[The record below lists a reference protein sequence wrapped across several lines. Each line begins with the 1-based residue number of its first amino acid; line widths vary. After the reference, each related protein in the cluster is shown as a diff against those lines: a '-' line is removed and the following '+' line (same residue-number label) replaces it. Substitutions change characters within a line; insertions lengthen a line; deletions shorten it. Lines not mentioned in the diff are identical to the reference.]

1 MQGRKLSWTD
11 VFLAVGLSLFI
22 GGLALLIKQSNF
34 GESQAVPA
42 GRQVELVK
50 NGAIGDTEVSTK
62 LIIDISGGVVDPGV
76 YELINGDRVIDVLRL
91 CGGLSAEADR
101 DWVEANINKARLVRD
116 GEKIYIP
123 KTDENFQ
130 FSNSNLQNEESLK
143 TSVLGSQTGLINL
156 NTATVEELDKL
167 PGIGPALAGRIIDY
181 RTENN
186 RFVSIEEIKLVS
198 GIGDKVYENIK
209 DLIMVN

>member
-1 MQGRKLSWTD
+1 MRGRKLGWAD

-34 GESQAVPA
+34 SKTE
-42 GRQVELVK
+42 VELVK
-50 NGAIGDTEVSTK
+50 NEEKSDIETTTK
-62 LIIDISGGVVDPGV
+62 LIIDISGAVVNPGV
-76 YELINGDRVIDVLRL
+76 YELVSGDRLIDVLRL

-101 DWVEANINKARLVRD
+101 DWMEVNINKARLVRD

-123 KTDENFQ
+123 KVSETLANLQ
-130 FSNSNLQNEESLK
+130 FSNSNLQNNNEDN
-143 TSVLGSQTGLINL
+143 SVLGSQTGLVDINR
-156 NTATVEELDKL
+156 AGVDELDKL

-181 RTENN
+181 RDKNN
-186 RFVSIEEIKLVS
+186 GFVSIEEIKLVS

-209 DLIMVN
+209 DLITVN